1 MDITDYILKLEA
13 DLKKEAD
20 RSQEEESAREDQ
32 VKSIKNDPRGLKA
45 PKSKKK
51 SKDDRL
57 KGNTGEKSEDDDLV
71 DFEDENSDADDN
83 DSDSNEEETNIDLEI
98 DLKKASSYSEFV
110 NIVNHFRAG
119 ASFKKNEEI
128 EKYWERLS
136 RGEKMMLFSLVSA
149 LTQVSGGGLSGGSAK
164 LPSEL
169 GIKVSKDVTDKE
181 KKISKKNKNIKP
193 VGPSKGD
200 APIVVGESQDI
211 SLIRKYLKN
220 ING

>member
-1 MDITDYILKLEA
+1 MDISDYILKLEA

-20 RSQEEESAREDQ
+20 VSQKEKENQDNLTSNISSDKR
-32 VKSIKNDPRGLKA
+32 NLKA
-45 PKSKKK
+45 PKKKTK
-51 SKDDRL
+51 KDKDRL
-57 KGNTGEKSEDDDLV
+57 KGNMSKSEDDDLV
-71 DFEDENSDADDN
+71 DFEDEDEKDTETDDK
-83 DSDSNEEETNIDLEI
+83 EEDLNIDLEI

-136 RGEKMMLFSLVSA
+136 RGEKMALFSLISA

-193 VGPSKGD
+193 VGPSKDD

-211 SLIRKYLKN
+211 SRIRKYLRN

>member
-1 MDITDYILKLEA
+1 MDISDYILKLEA

-20 RSQEEESAREDQ
+20 VSQKEKENQDNLTSNVSSDKR
-32 VKSIKNDPRGLKA
+32 NLKA
-45 PKSKKK
+45 PKSSKKDK
-51 SKDDRL
+51 KDKDRL
-57 KGNTGEKSEDDDLV
+57 KGDMSKSEDDDLV
-71 DFEDENSDADDN
+71 DFEDEVEKDTETN
-83 DSDSNEEETNIDLEI
+83 DKEEDLNIDLEI

-136 RGEKMMLFSLVSA
+136 RGEKMALFSLISA

-193 VGPSKGD
+193 VGPSKDD

-211 SLIRKYLKN
+211 SRIRKYLRN